1 MSSRRLG
8 ALALATALSS
18 AARAVPTATAA
29 TDGSAAVISEVY
41 GGGGNKGAAFTHD
54 FIELYNPTDAPID
67 LTGYLSLI
75 HISEPTRLSLVSR
88 MPSSA

>member
-18 AARAVPTATAA
+18 AALAVPTATAA

-41 GGGGNKGAAFTHD
+41 GGGGNKRSEGAH
-54 FIELYNPTDAPID
+54 
-67 LTGYLSLI
+67 
-75 HISEPTRLSLVSR
+75 V
-88 MPSSA
+88 

>member
-18 AARAVPTATAA
+18 AALAVPTATAA

-41 GGGGNKGAAFTHD
+41 GG
-54 FIELYNPTDAPID
+54 
-67 LTGYLSLI
+67 
-75 HISEPTRLSLVSR
+75 RR
-88 MPSSA
+88 Q

>member
-18 AARAVPTATAA
+18 AALAVPTATAA

-54 FIELYNPTDAPID
+54 FI
-67 LTGYLSLI
+67 
-75 HISEPTRLSLVSR
+75 
-88 MPSSA
+88 

>member
-18 AARAVPTATAA
+18 AALAVPTATAA

-41 GGGGNKGAAFTHD
+41 GGGGEVLHGVSGQVNWSIGGV
-54 FIELYNPTDAPID
+54 IELDEVMGEGSALIAASPVD
-67 LTGYLSLI
+67 L
-75 HISEPTRLSLVSR
+75 
-88 MPSSA
+88 

>member
-18 AARAVPTATAA
+18 AALAVPTATAA

-41 GGGGNKGAAFTHD
+41 GGGGNKGAAFT
-54 FIELYNPTDAPID
+54 
-67 LTGYLSLI
+67 LSLI
-75 HISEPTRLSLVSR
+75 HI
-88 MPSSA
+88 